1 LAAAQPVLLARHWTE
16 AAEAEPAIAAWKNAG
31 QAALARCA
39 FKEAEEAYRQASA
52 SLNRLPPSER
62 RDRGELDLC
71 SALVRVLQLTK
82 GYSAP
87 ETMQLG
93 ARARV
98 LAERLG
104 DLSQLFRQGARTWA
118 SIFFTGDYAAAA
130 SLAEQILEIALTESP
145 NSSHLFFAH
154 YAQVQARFYA
164 GDLAGVEDH
173 FAKLSPLLDTRSIAA
188 AADLILPIGV
198 ASRAAWQRGR
208 VDVARERMS
217 RAMKLAEKSQD
228 PYAIAMA
235 LHFEGNLHW
244 CLKAPRRVEAIA
256 HRLLSLSEEHGL
268 AYASDLARVLLG
280 WAKSELGHAAE
291 GVELINQALAGF
303 AETGAKVAITYF
315 LTMLAQAQARAGDAE
330 SALRTVEEALAANPQ
345 ELIWRAHTL
354 TCRGEL
360 RLKLGQPAMA
370 EADFRDAIE
379 LSRSL
384 EHKAWQ
390 LRAATSFARLLMRR
404 GDHLAARGSLLP
416 VYSSF
421 CEGFETPDLRE
432 AELLLVEMAHHLP
445 AA

>member
-1 LAAAQPVLLARHWTE
+1 VLLARHWTE

-52 SLNRLPPSER
+52 LLNRLPPSET
-62 RDRGELDLC
+62 RDRDELDLC
-71 SALVRVLQLTK
+71 SALVRVLQVTK

-104 DLSQLFRQGARTWA
+104 DLSQLFRLRARTWA

-130 SLAEQILEIALTESP
+130 SLAEQILEIALTESS

-198 ASRAAWQRGR
+198 ASRAAWQQGR
-208 VDVARERMS
+208 VDVSRERMS
-217 RAMKLAEKSQD
+217 RAMNLARKSQD

-244 CLKAPRRVEAIA
+244 CLKAPRRVEVIGN
-256 HRLLSLSEEHGL
+256 RLLSLSEEHGL
-268 AYASDLARVLLG
+268 SYASDLARVLLG

-303 AETGAKVAITYF
+303 AAAGAKVAITYF
-315 LTMLAQAQARAGDAE
+315 LTLLAQAQACAGDAE
-330 SALRTVEEALAANPQ
+330 SGLRTIEEALAANPQ
-345 ELIWRAHTL
+345 ELIWRAYTL

-360 RLKLGQPAMA
+360 RFKLGQPAMA

-379 LSRSL
+379 MARSL

-390 LRAATSFARLLMRR
+390 LRAATSLARLLMRR
-404 GDHLAARGSLLP
+404 GDPLAARGSLVP

-421 CEGFETPDLRE
+421 GEGFETPDLRE
-432 AELLLVEMAHHLP
+432 ARLLLEEMAHLP
-445 AA
+445 AT